1 MKTTK
6 MLWVSMAL
14 LATAP
19 ALAQTTK
26 FDGTYAGVSG
36 KSLGGGQVNCP
47 PVQTPS
53 PLTITNGT
61 AQSQAGNFQGTV
73 GPDGNVVLHD
83 KGSNRYQGTIDG
95 TGLLKVGGGTP
106 RCSFEFSWKKR

>member
-1 MKTTK
+1 MNMKK
-6 MLWVSMAL
+6 VLWLSVAL
-14 LATAP
+14 LTAAP

-36 KSLGGGQVNCP
+36 QSLGGTVNCP
-47 PVQTPS
+47 PVPTPA

-61 AQSQAGNFQGTV
+61 IQSQSGGFQGTV

-83 KGSNRYQGTIDG
+83 KGSNRYQGTING

-106 RCSFEFSWKKR
+106 RCNFEFSWQKR